1 MARGY
6 KKAAHNTVDTISAFI
21 TLLFVMDPLGNVPVF
36 LSILKNV
43 DEKRRQRVLA
53 RELLIALM
61 VLLVFLWGGSA
72 LLDLLGLR
80 QESVSIAGAIILFLI
95 ALRMI
100 FPSPYGLM
108 GDTPDGEPF
117 IVPLAIPMVAGPS
130 ALAISMLLVTSDP
143 GRMLDW
149 TIALVG
155 AWAAS
160 AVLLMSAPL
169 LLKALGNRGLIAV
182 ERLMGMV
189 LVMISVQMFFEGVQK
204 FLLLRT
210 ATPV

>member
-1 MARGY
+1 M
-6 KKAAHNTVDTISAFI
+6 DTISAFV

-53 RELLIALM
+53 RELLIALV
-61 VLLVFLWGGSA
+61 VLLIFLWGGSA

-108 GDTPDGEPF
+108 GDTPEGEPF

-143 GRMLDW
+143 GRMTEW

>member
-1 MARGY
+1 M
-6 KKAAHNTVDTISAFI
+6 DIISAFI

-53 RELLIALM
+53 RELLIALV
-61 VLLVFLWGGSA
+61 VLLIFLWGGSA
-72 LLDLLGLR
+72 LLELLGLR

-108 GDTPDGEPF
+108 GDTPEGEPF

-160 AVLLMSAPL
+160 AVLLMCAPL
-169 LLKALGNRGLIAV
+169 LLRALGNRGLIAV
-182 ERLMGMV
+182 ERLMGMI
-189 LVMISVQMFFEGVQK
+189 LVMISVQMFFEGVQS
-204 FLLLRT
+204 FLQLR
-210 ATPV
+210 AAA